1 MANVSTAKGSY
12 TFNFSNVEN
21 ATPRKVT
28 TWIRKF
34 MLALELQEYATI
46 CENSLPNRAF
56 TGAEIKSPI
65 SLNFTADGHY
75 AYKNNINWL
84 SDSDTPVGRLLKEMK
99 GIVITIDYLDY
110 EMGYGFIDAGKV
122 FINVENTTTIVFN
135 VVRYDLTKE
144 NFIELAVGDEDDW
157 QEFGFED

>member
-21 ATPRKVT
+21 VTPREVT

-56 TGAEIKSPI
+56 TNAEIKAPI

-84 SDSDTPVGRLLKEMK
+84 SDIDTPAGRLLKEMK
-99 GIVITIDYLDY
+99 GLVITIDYLDY
-110 EMGYGFIDAGKV
+110 EIGYGFIDAGKA

-144 NFIELAVGDEDDW
+144 NFIDLAVGDEDDW
-157 QEFGFED
+157 KELSFED

>member
-12 TFNFSNVEN
+12 TFNFSNVEDV
-21 ATPRKVT
+21 TPAQVKA
-28 TWIRKF
+28 WIRKF

-56 TGAEIKSPI
+56 SSAEIKAPI

-84 SDSDTPVGRLLKEMK
+84 SDDGTPVGRLLKEMK
-99 GIVITIDYLDY
+99 GLVITIGYLDY
-110 EMGYGFIDAGKV
+110 EIGYGFIDAGKA

>member
-21 ATPRKVT
+21 VTPRKVT

-46 CENSLPNRAF
+46 CE
-56 TGAEIKSPI
+56 IKAPI

-75 AYKNNINWL
+75 AYKNNINSL
-84 SDSDTPVGRLLKEMK
+84 SDIDTPAGRLLKEMK
-99 GIVITIDYLDY
+99 GLVITIDYLDY
-110 EMGYGFIDAGKV
+110 EIGYGFIDAGKA

-144 NFIELAVGDEDDW
+144 NFIDLAVGDEDDW
-157 QEFGFED
+157 KELSFED